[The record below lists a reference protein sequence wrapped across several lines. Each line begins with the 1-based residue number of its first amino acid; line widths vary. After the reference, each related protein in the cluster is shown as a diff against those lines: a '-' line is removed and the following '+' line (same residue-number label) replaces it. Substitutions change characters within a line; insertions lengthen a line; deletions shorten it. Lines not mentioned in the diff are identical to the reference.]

1 MALTIKEIENAKP
14 RDKRYKMA
22 DGGGQCLL
30 VSPSGAKLGVWRY
43 RIGGAERNMAFGEYP
58 LVTLKEARE
67 LHLAARKT
75 LETGIYPMAER
86 RAENDAKK
94 NEVKARQRAAE
105 NSFEKVARRWWEWW
119 KIGKS
124 PRHADTVMRRLQADV
139 FPAYGHKLI
148 DTITAADIRELMIA
162 SRGTRRTRC
171 C

>member
-1 MALTIKEIENAKP
+1 MVE
-14 RDKRYKMA
+14 
-22 DGGGQCLL
+22 GSVCLSHRP
-30 VSPSGAKLGVWRY
+30 VRSSGSGAT
-43 RIGGAERNMAFGEYP
+43 ES
-58 LVTLKEARE
+58 
-67 LHLAARKT
+67 AARKGTWLSPPPKT
-75 LETGIYPMAER
+75 LETGIDPMAER